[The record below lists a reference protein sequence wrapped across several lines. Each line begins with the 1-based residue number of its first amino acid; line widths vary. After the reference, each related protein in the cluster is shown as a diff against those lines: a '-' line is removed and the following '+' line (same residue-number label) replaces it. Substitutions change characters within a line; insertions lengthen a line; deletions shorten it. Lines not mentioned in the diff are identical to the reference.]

1 MKIATNISISPIGG
15 IARRVGEIQ
24 RKINNSDGC
33 DQLVIIEIN
42 PLERSVVEDKYTKI
56 YKIPFPN
63 SIMLNTIYRELRSID
78 DLQHRFEPTIQE
90 IEEILDKEKVDVILS
105 EGTYY
110 APWCLYKASRRMGS
124 PLVILYAGILKYETK
139 HYPEDTKKIMIE
151 MEKQFID
158 PELMYLFP
166 SNLTRSAVEKEYG
179 KLQKV
184 KIVPNGI
191 SKEFFQLEPKNNHH
205 GIGFVGRDSKNKNPE
220 YLLALKDELKRNKMD
235 TDIYMISNMNKKN
248 KLRKK
253 LSKAR
258 IKILSAMDT
267 QHLRDFYRDMGVIIS
282 PSFFETYGNVPIE
295 SVASGTPALINNNM
309 GVAEIFKK
317 HNLHNYITD
326 FDDVQDVVSRIDEFK
341 NHRVNKDIRESLRRY
356 SWDSVIDTYFN
367 VCRQEVERYE

>member
-15 IARRVGEIQ
+15 IARRVREMQ
-24 RKINNSDGC
+24 RKINKSDGS
-33 DQLVIIEIN
+33 DQLVTIEIN

-56 YKIPFPN
+56 YKIPLPN
-63 SIMLNTIYRELRSID
+63 SIMLKTIYRELRSID
-78 DLQHRFEPTIQE
+78 DLKSRFEPTIQE
-90 IEEILDKEKVDVILS
+90 IERILDKEKVNVILS

-110 APWCLYKASRRMGS
+110 APWCLYTASKRVGS

-139 HYPEDTKKIMIE
+139 HYPEDTQKIMIE

-158 PELMYLFP
+158 PKLMYLFP

-179 KLQKV
+179 KLQRV

-191 SKEFFQLEPKNNHH
+191 SKEFFQLEPKNNYH
-205 GIGFVGRDSKNKNPE
+205 GIGFVGRGSKTKNPE
-220 YLLALKDELKRNKMD
+220 YLLKLKDELKRKKMD
-235 TDIYMISNMNKKN
+235 TNVYMVSDISKKN
-248 KLRKK
+248 RLRKK
-253 LSKAR
+253 LSRAG

-267 QHLRDFYRDMGVIIS
+267 QHLRDFYRNMGIIIS

-295 SVASGTPALINNNM
+295 SVATGTPALINSNM

-317 HNLHNYITD
+317 HNINNYIID
-326 FDDVQDVVSRIDEFK
+326 FDDVHDVVSRIDGFK

-356 SWDSVIDTYFN
+356 LWDSIIDEYYN
-367 VCRQEVERYE
+367 VCRQEKERY

>member
-15 IARRVGEIQ
+15 IARRVREMQ
-24 RKINNSDGC
+24 RKINKSDGS
-33 DQLVIIEIN
+33 DQLVTIEIN
-42 PLERSVVEDKYTKI
+42 PLVRSVVEDKYRKI
-56 YKIPFPN
+56 YKIPLPN
-63 SIMLNTIYRELRSID
+63 SLMLKTIFRELKSID

-90 IEEILDKEKVDVILS
+90 IVKILDKEKVNVILS

-110 APWCLYKASRRMGS
+110 APWCLYTASRRMGS

-139 HYPEDTKKIMIE
+139 HYPEDTQKIMIE

-158 PELMYLFP
+158 PKLMYLFP
-166 SNLTRSAVEKEYG
+166 SDLTRSAVEKEYG
-179 KLQKV
+179 KLQRV

-191 SKEFFQLEPKNNHH
+191 SKEFFQLEPKDNSH
-205 GIGFVGRDSKNKNPE
+205 GIGFVGRSSRTKNPE
-220 YLLALKDELKRNKMD
+220 YLLTLKDELKRQKMD
-235 TDIYMISNMNKKN
+235 IDIYMVSNISEKN

-253 LSKAR
+253 LSKAD
-258 IKILSAMDT
+258 IKIFSTMDT
-267 QHLRDFYRDMGVIIS
+267 QHLRDFYRDMGIIIS

-295 SVASGTPALINNNM
+295 SVATGTPALINNNM

-341 NHRVNKDIRESLRRY
+341 NHRVNEDIRESLRGY
-356 SWDSVIDTYFN
+356 LWDSVIDEYCN
-367 VCRQEVERYE
+367 VCKQEMERY

>member
-24 RKINNSDGC
+24 RKINKSDGC
-33 DQLVIIEIN
+33 DQLVTIEIN
-42 PLERSVVEDKYTKI
+42 SLERSVVEDKYTKI
-56 YKIPFPN
+56 YKIPLPN

-78 DLQHRFEPTIQE
+78 DLQRRFEPTIQE
-90 IEEILDKEKVDVILS
+90 IEEILDKEKVNVILS

-110 APWCLYKASRRMGS
+110 APWCLYKASRRMGL

-151 MEKQFID
+151 LEKQFID

-166 SNLTRSAVEKEYG
+166 SNLTRSSVEKEYG
-179 KLQKV
+179 KLRRV
-184 KIVPNGI
+184 KIVPNG
-191 SKEFFQLEPKNNHH
+191 
-205 GIGFVGRDSKNKNPE
+205 NKNPE
-220 YLLALKDELKRNKMD
+220 YLLALKDELKRKKMD
-235 TDIYMISNMNKKN
+235 TDIYMISNINKKSN
-248 KLRKK
+248 LRKK
-253 LSKAR
+253 LSRAR

-267 QHLRDFYRDMGVIIS
+267 QQLRDFYRDMGVIVS